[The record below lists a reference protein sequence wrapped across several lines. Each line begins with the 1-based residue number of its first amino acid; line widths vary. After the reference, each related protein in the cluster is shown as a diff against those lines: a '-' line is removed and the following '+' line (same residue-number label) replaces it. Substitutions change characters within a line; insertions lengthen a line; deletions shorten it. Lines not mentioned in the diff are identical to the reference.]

1 MRRLGLSNTA
11 RMERKRWTWG
21 GVGEESGKSTITHL
35 QVWQATNEK
44 QCGGGGGELLTER
57 RQAVDGQRRREA
69 AGGGACD
76 EDEAVET
83 KVKVEER
90 IETLQAGL
98 DCGGKEN
105 TAAVALFGL
114 RAVLLK
120 QNSGASF
127 DLWVKMKLI

>member
-1 MRRLGLSNTA
+1 
-11 RMERKRWTWG
+11 MERKRWTWG
-21 GVGEESGKSTITHL
+21 GVGEESGKSTITHP

-44 QCGGGGGELLTER
+44 QCGGGGELLTER
-57 RQAVDGQRRREA
+57 RRAVDGQRRRKA

-90 IETLQAGL
+90 SETLQAGL

-105 TAAVALFGL
+105 TAAVALYGL
-114 RAVLLK
+114 RVVLLK

-127 DLWVKMKLI
+127 DLCEKMKLI